1 MRLPRLRD
9 HAHSPVSAL
18 RRRLIL
24 VRHGAVDRERADPP
38 IKPGAFYGGNVD
50 VPLSKLGEEEAIA
63 AARLI
68 AAEQRGVVQAIWS
81 SPMRRAVFG
90 ARAIGTAIAAAGEEW
105 TPPMPVDTFEAFR
118 EIDRGP
124 VGIGWTDLTPEEI
137 EARDGP
143 NAVERCATEQTLGA
157 WKAVNGGEGFCDL
170 RARVLG
176 ERDALLR
183 TLPLGAAGVLVSHM
197 WVTRAIVG
205 EARPHRCHE
214 SASLASPWSGG
225 GSGSSGHV
233 PPATPPLSSPRPR
246 PHLVLLLLLLLLR
259 LQLVLLRPLLF
270 LLVLPPAALF
280 QEASRARESTS
291 GRLTEPS
298 RRYFAHLRRLA
309 SPTRCVSRFRRHRS
323 RS

>member
-1 MRLPRLRD
+1 
-9 HAHSPVSAL
+9 V

-38 IKPGAFYGGNVD
+38 IRPGAFYGGNVD
-50 VPLSKLGEEEAIA
+50 VPLSQLGEGEAIA

-68 AAEQRGVVQAIWS
+68 AAEQGGLVQNIWS

-90 ARAIGTAIAAAGEEW
+90 ARAIGTALAAAGDEW
-105 TPPMPVDTFEAFR
+105 TPPMTVETFEAFR

-143 NAVERCATEQTLGA
+143 NAIERCATEQTLGA
-157 WKAVNGGEGFCDL
+157 WKAINGGEGFCDL

-197 WVTRAIVG
+197 WVTRAVVG
-205 EARPHRCHE
+205 EARRRRCNV
-214 SASLASPWSGG
+214 SA
-225 GSGSSGHV
+225 
-233 PPATPPLSSPRPR
+233 
-246 PHLVLLLLLLLLR
+246 
-259 LQLVLLRPLLF
+259 
-270 LLVLPPAALF
+270 
-280 QEASRARESTS
+280 
-291 GRLTEPS
+291 
-298 RRYFAHLRRLA
+298 
-309 SPTRCVSRFRRHRS
+309 RCVVPWFGAG
-323 RS
+323 